1 MHGAAQRTRQP
12 AVLQQSHHNA
22 VVPLKHDS
30 LHEHCA
36 LQAAAAA
43 AGATQPVHRSRHN
56 ANPWLQAA
64 CRADH
69 TKASTAALTTAGS
82 GWRTSQASSLKPPRE
97 WRICGVRVEGTT
109 WAAIPSAEGSSQHG
123 AALASM
129 QRKTRSN
136 NATSSRQGA
145 HIQPAVCWL
154 GCLELNLVEPA
165 NHPIIRHCTGVAGTT
180 PLGEA
185 QGPGQLGW
193 RVLLKSCGAGS
204 RGRWQ
209 QGSP

>member
-1 MHGAAQRTRQP
+1 MNTALCRRRRRQQVQPSQFTDPGTMQTLGSRLHAGQITPRHPRLRSPRT
-12 AVLQQSHHNA
+12 
-22 VVPLKHDS
+22 
-30 LHEHCA
+30 
-36 LQAAAAA
+36 
-43 AGATQPVHRSRHN
+43 
-56 ANPWLQAA
+56 
-64 CRADH
+64 
-69 TKASTAALTTAGS
+69 GS

-204 RGRWQ
+204 RQHGQ